1 MHNPP
6 PPATS
11 QDLLDALRALTYAVE
26 RFTNAQVEDWPE
38 IATARAVIARVAESD
53 YLIEKVQA

>member
-38 IATARAVIARVAESD
+38 IATARAVIA
-53 YLIEKVQA
+53 QATGEGMSA